1 MQAPGETANTRSNY
15 SYDSQLRTS
24 GISQSAAQVSYT
36 YSGELVESI
45 STASGTEYL
54 FDYGTFDTLSS
65 VKIGQRTLV
74 NHTYS
79 KDANH
84 WLARSD
90 YGNGDY
96 VTILLG
102 GWLVPVMRTMRMPS
116 RMLTI
121 TTGIWA
127 YGWITFPEEAR
138 SISMIF
144 RIVLCDMK
152 RQGMIFELDAER
164 GHHGSRTT
172 RRGALLVHPAGRCTE
187 PIQVGASANDRG
199 FRTSG
204 KCSRRKGRCV
214 V

>member
-1 MQAPGETANTRSNY
+1 MVSNFTYDAYGNNTKVTLGSGAKKISAAATYTANGDQLASITDALGNTTSYGYDTQTGLLNWLQAPGETANTRSNY

-96 VTILLG
+96 VTYDYDSFG
-102 GWLVPVMRTMRMPS
+102 RLVG
-116 RMLTI
+116 
-121 TTGIWA
+121 TGYEDNA
-127 YGWITFPEEAR
+127 
-138 SISMIF
+138 
-144 RIVLCDMK
+144 
-152 RQGMIFELDAER
+152 DAV
-164 GHHGSRTT
+164 SY
-172 RRGALLVHPAGRCTE
+172 A
-187 PIQVGASANDRG
+187 
-199 FRTSG
+199 
-204 KCSRRKGRCV
+204 
-214 V
+214 